1 MTAKKTKKKTSD
13 PHAKRESKKYDNP
26 IASREHI
33 LDVLDK
39 AVGPLTHPQLCQ
51 QLSLDDVDQKEAL
64 RRRLLAME
72 RDGQVHSNRKQAY
85 ARVSKFDLIRG
96 RIQAHKDGFGFLIAA
111 DNSDDIYLAYRQMRQ
126 VFDGDEVLV
135 RLAPDGIRGR
145 RDGKIVEVLVRNTKQ
160 VVGRYFDDKGV
171 GYVKPDNP
179 RLTQDILIAKE
190 NTLGAK
196 NNQFVIANI
205 TDYPSRQSPAMGAIA
220 EVLGDHMAPGME
232 IDVAIRAH
240 SLPHQWPEDVQ
251 AQAAT
256 LPTEVDESDK
266 LHRVDLRHL
275 PFVTIDGE
283 DARDFDDAVYCEAK
297 KAGGWKLYVAIA
309 DVSHYVDIGSALDKE
324 AEVRSTSVYFPDF
337 VLPMLPEA
345 LSNGLCSLNPHVDRL
360 AMSCEISISAA
371 GRISGYQFFEA
382 VIHSHA
388 RLTYTKVGKML
399 AAADEHV
406 DGNAN
411 ESETVEGQNL
421 REKYQAVVPHID
433 ELEKLYRTLRSLRE
447 DRGAIDF
454 ETTETRI
461 LFDEQR
467 KIERIIPVERNDAH
481 KLIEECM
488 LCANVCAAKFLEKHE
503 LDGLYRVHDG
513 PKEQKLENLNAFLA
527 ELGLGFGA
535 KVKPEPKQYQQMIAK
550 IADRPD
556 AKVIQ
561 TVMLRSLSQAVYHPE
576 NKGHFGLAYSAYTH
590 FTSPIRRYPDLL
602 THRAIRHV
610 VRSRQY
616 SDHVQRVKGAKVI
629 PKKHVYPYTLEDM
642 LRLGEHTSMAERRA
656 DDATR
661 DVVSWLKC
669 EYLQDRIGDVFPGV
683 ITAVTN
689 FGLFVELLD
698 VYVEGLIHITS
709 LPSDY
714 YRYEEAHHR
723 LVGERTKQVFCLGDE
738 LQVQVAAVK
747 LDDRKVDFELVGVN
761 RSANKKKSRRRKPNS
776 DGADELKATNTKP
789 VSEREKIR
797 RGEFT
802 PVEKKTKNTANGG
815 GKGGASKKAA
825 AKKTTKKSPV
835 KKPAAK
841 KSAPNKAAVNNSTA
855 KKSPEKNTSG
865 QRTVRK
871 RKAK

>member
-1 MTAKKTKKKTSD
+1 MTAKKNKKKIVD
-13 PHAKRESKKYDNP
+13 PHAKRESKKYDKP
-26 IASREHI
+26 IASRECI

-39 AVGPLTHPQLCQ
+39 AVGPRTHAQLAAA
-51 QLSLDDVDQKEAL
+51 LSLDDVDQKEAL
-64 RRRLLAME
+64 RRRLFAME

-85 ARVSKFDLIRG
+85 ARVSKLDLIRG
-96 RIQAHKDGFGFLIAA
+96 RIQAHKDGFGFLIPA
-111 DNSDDIYLAYRQMRQ
+111 DNSDDIYLPYRQMRQ

-135 RLAPDGIRGR
+135 RLAPDGMRGR
-145 RDGKIVEVLVRNTKQ
+145 KDGKIVEVLARHTQ
-160 VVGRYFDDKGV
+160 QIVGRYFNDKGV

-179 RLTQDILIAKE
+179 RLTQDVLIAQG
-190 NTLGAK
+190 NTLEAK
-196 NNQFVIANI
+196 NNQFVIVDI
-205 TDYPSRQSPAMGAIA
+205 IEYPSRQSPAMGRIV

-240 SLPHQWPEDVQ
+240 NLPHQWPAEVEVQ
-251 AQAAT
+251 ASQ
-256 LPTEVDESDK
+256 LPDEVNEADK
-266 LHRVDLRHL
+266 QGRVDLRDL

-283 DARDFDDAVYCEAK
+283 DARDFDDAVYCETK
-297 KAGGWKLYVAIA
+297 KSGGWKLYVAIA
-309 DVSHYVDIGSALDKE
+309 DVSHYVALGSALDKE

-360 AMSCEISISAA
+360 AMVCEITISAA
-371 GRISGYQFFEA
+371 GRVSGYQFYEGL
-382 VIHSHA
+382 IHSHA

-399 AAADEHV
+399 TAKSNKNNGDDSREEHR
-406 DGNAN
+406 DGIA
-411 ESETVEGQNL
+411 L
-421 REKYQAVVPHID
+421 REQYQAVVPHVD
-433 ELEKLYRTLRSLRE
+433 ELESLYRVLRRVRE
-447 DRGAIDF
+447 KRGAIDF

-461 LFDEQR
+461 LFDDQR
-467 KIERIIPVERNDAH
+467 KIEKIIPVERNDAH

-513 PKEQKLENLNAFLA
+513 PKEKKLENLNTFLA
-527 ELGLGFGA
+527 ELGLDFGA
-535 KVKPEPKQYQQMIAK
+535 KVKPDPKQYQQMIER
-550 IADRPD
+550 ISDRPD

-629 PKKHVYPYTLEDM
+629 AKKHIYPYKIEDM
-642 LRLGEHTSMAERRA
+642 LRLGEQTSMAERRA

-669 EYLQDRIGDVFPGV
+669 EYLQDHIGSVFSGV

-689 FGLFVELLD
+689 FGVFVELLD
-698 VYVEGLIHITS
+698 VYIEGLIHITS

-723 LVGERTKQVFCLGDE
+723 LVGERTRQVFCLGDE

-747 LDDRKVDFELVGVN
+747 LDDRKVDFELVDVVK
-761 RSANKKKSRRRKPNS
+761 SAAKKRRRRKP
-776 DGADELKATNTKP
+776 DTREKNTSESE
-789 VSEREKIR
+789 VITEREKIR
-797 RGEFT
+797 RGDFT
-802 PVEKKTKNTANGG
+802 PVKKKTVSSDN
-815 GKGGASKKAA
+815 
-825 AKKTTKKSPV
+825 V
-835 KKPAAK
+835 KKPAK
-841 KSAPNKAAVNNSTA
+841 KKKPTA
-855 KKSPEKNTSG
+855 KKSTAQKTTTKKMAKKIATKKPSSKKPSSS

>member
-256 LPTEVDESDK
+256 LPTEVDDSDK

-761 RSANKKKSRRRKPNS
+761 RSVNKKKSRRRKPNS